1 VLYFVIFFFP
11 NLFVFALFFFFWFI
25 LFLDSCDL
33 FFLFRPLIFLIYCYL
48 FLNQVIF
55 CAQTIAKL
63 LNKFIQVAC
72 LKIVSTSSSSTHT
85 HCLINLLKN
94 SSEGLSEVDAHSI
107 EPCVFCNH
115 FFTKFGGCLRSRSL
129 KFGRRI
135 LVSFTKNAT
144 FNFAL

>member
-1 VLYFVIFFFP
+1 
-11 NLFVFALFFFFWFI
+11 
-25 LFLDSCDL
+25 
-33 FFLFRPLIFLIYCYL
+33 
-48 FLNQVIF
+48 VIF

-115 FFTKFGGCLRSRSL
+115 FFKNLAVACEAEASN
-129 KFGRRI
+129 
-135 LVSFTKNAT
+135 LVGAF
-144 FNFAL
+144 